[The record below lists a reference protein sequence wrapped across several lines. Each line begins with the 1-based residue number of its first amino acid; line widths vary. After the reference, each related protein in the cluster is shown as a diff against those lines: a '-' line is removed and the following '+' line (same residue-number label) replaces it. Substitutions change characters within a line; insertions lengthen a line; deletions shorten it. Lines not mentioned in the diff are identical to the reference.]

1 MAEGL
6 KDLIRKTVEIAQQLA
21 AASEELTASA
31 DDPSDGGNVMEAA
44 VVKAEELAAEGDTVL
59 MAPAAASMD
68 QFNNYAVRGNA
79 FVDAVKSH
87 IVGN

>member
-1 MAEGL
+1 
-6 KDLIRKTVEIAQQLA
+6 
-21 AASEELTASA
+21 
-31 DDPSDGGNVMEAA
+31 MEAA
-44 VVKAEELAAEGDTVL
+44 VVKAEELATEGDTVL

-87 IVGN
+87 IVGI